1 LFSEETVSLS
11 EQIPQTTAKHTTMV
25 TMDYVFNEDQD
36 LDEQTEDVTE
46 ATKEDSTKNLQRILN
61 GSPPTDDHHQRI
73 FGAEMDETTPEIA
86 ANHSVQW
93 LTENGDILVP
103 IVDHETTTMMKIG
116 HLDNSDKSD
125 NSDIETTPRI
135 AAEEESS
142 FKDLS
147 QNILFSE
154 ATTTTTT
161 TTTEEAN
168 QNIEWTTEAPLEV
181 VPEHGVDVK
190 NVADIETT
198 TTTTTEEEVPSSTE
212 QRDLTATTT
221 TTTTTAEP
229 SVQFFEETEQPTLE
243 ETSFKPATESIL
255 SEENTETSFEVKS
268 EQNSSETTESVK
280 SEQSSSETVETTE
293 PVKSEEAPEV
303 EVKVREEPEDQSQIT
318 TEPSSSQIEITFAMD
333 GHKDMPEEFHEM
345 LADSITNLVHEMTT
359 TTLSPE
365 TDMKTTTLTPEE
377 EIADEYNTALLAKET
392 AVQVRIS
399 KRLIFFFT

>member
-1 LFSEETVSLS
+1 
-11 EQIPQTTAKHTTMV
+11 MV

-116 HLDNSDKSD
+116 HLDNSDKLDNLENSD
-125 NSDIETTPRI
+125 NSDMETTPRI
-135 AAEEESS
+135 SAEEESS

-147 QNILFSE
+147 QNIAFAE
-154 ATTTTTT
+154 ATTT

-181 VPEHGVDVK
+181 VPEQDLDVK
-190 NVADIETT
+190 NVADIEMTT
-198 TTTTTEEEVPSSTE
+198 AQTEEELSSSTE

-221 TTTTTAEP
+221 TTTAEP
-229 SVQFFEETEQPTLE
+229 PVQFYEETEEPTIE
-243 ETSFKPATESIL
+243 ETSFKPAAESVL
-255 SEENTETSFEVKS
+255 SEENTETSFVVKS

-280 SEQSSSETVETTE
+280 SESSSETAETTE
-293 PVKSEEAPEV
+293 PVKSEEASEV
-303 EVKVREEPEDQSQIT
+303 EVKVREESEDQSQIT

-365 TDMKTTTLTPEE
+365 TEMKTTTLTAEE
-377 EIADEYNTALLAKET
+377 EVADEYNTALLAKET
-392 AVQVRIS
+392 AVQVRI
-399 KRLIFFFT
+399 

>member
-1 LFSEETVSLS
+1 
-11 EQIPQTTAKHTTMV
+11 MV

-46 ATKEDSTKNLQRILN
+46 ATKEDSTENLQRILN
-61 GSPPTDDHHQRI
+61 ESPPTDDHHQRI
-73 FGAEMDETTPEIA
+73 FGAEMDETTQEIA

-116 HLDNSDKSD
+116 HLDNSDKLD

-147 QNILFSE
+147 QNIVFAE

-181 VPEHGVDVK
+181 VPEQDVDVK
-190 NVADIETT
+190 NVANIETT
-198 TTTTTEEEVPSSTE
+198 TQTEEELSSSTE

-221 TTTTTAEP
+221 TTTTTTAEP
-229 SVQFFEETEQPTLE
+229 PVQFYEETEQPTLE
-243 ETSFKPATESIL
+243 ETSFKPAAESVL
-255 SEENTETSFEVKS
+255 SEENTETSFVVKS
-268 EQNSSETTESVK
+268 EQNSSETVETTESVK
-280 SEQSSSETVETTE
+280 SEHSSSETVETTE
-293 PVKSEEAPEV
+293 PVKSEESPEV
-303 EVKVREEPEDQSQIT
+303 EVKVREEPDDQSQIT

-365 TDMKTTTLTPEE
+365 TDVKTTTLTAEE
-377 EIADEYNTALLAKET
+377 EVADEYNTALLAKET
-392 AVQVRIS
+392 AVQVRI
-399 KRLIFFFT
+399 

>member
-1 LFSEETVSLS
+1 
-11 EQIPQTTAKHTTMV
+11 MV
-25 TMDYVFNEDQD
+25 TMDYVFNDDQD
-36 LDEQTEDVTE
+36 LDDQTEDVTE
-46 ATKEDSTKNLQRILN
+46 ATKEDSTENLQRILN

-73 FGAEMDETTPEIA
+73 FGAEVDETTPEIA

-116 HLDNSDKSD
+116 HLDNSDKLD

-147 QNILFSE
+147 QNIVFAE
-154 ATTTTTT
+154 ATTTTT

-181 VPEHGVDVK
+181 VPEQDVDGK
-190 NVADIETT
+190 NVAGIETT
-198 TTTTTEEEVPSSTE
+198 TTTQTEEELSSATE
-212 QRDLTATTT
+212 NRDLTATTT
-221 TTTTTAEP
+221 TTTTAEP
-229 SVQFFEETEQPTLE
+229 PVQFYEETEEPTLE
-243 ETSFKPATESIL
+243 ETSFKPAAESVL
-255 SEENTETSFEVKS
+255 SEENTETSFVVKS
-268 EQNSSETTESVK
+268 DQNSSETTESVK
-280 SEQSSSETVETTE
+280 SEQDNSETVETTK
-293 PVKSEEAPEV
+293 PVKSEEASEV
-303 EVKVREEPEDQSQIT
+303 EVKVREESEDQSQIT

-365 TDMKTTTLTPEE
+365 TEMKTTTLTAEE
-377 EIADEYNTALLAKET
+377 EVADEYNTALLAKET
-392 AVQVRIS
+392 AVQVRI
-399 KRLIFFFT
+399 